1 MILQIT
7 AIAGALVVPVLMAL
21 SGLLVWKFP
30 AKNINVA
37 YGYRTKRSMKN
48 MDTWMFAQEYTG
60 RLWVKLGC
68 GLLALTL
75 VVCFCVRGYSDDNVA
90 TTCVIMVGA
99 QIAVMVLLTFITEH
113 ALKLNFDEEGKRRQC
128 E

>member
-7 AIAGALVVPVLMAL
+7 AIAGALVVPALMAL

-48 MDTWMFAQEYTG
+48 MDT
-60 RLWVKLGC
+60 
-68 GLLALTL
+68 
-75 VVCFCVRGYSDDNVA
+75 
-90 TTCVIMVGA
+90 
-99 QIAVMVLLTFITEH
+99 
-113 ALKLNFDEEGKRRQC
+113 
-128 E
+128 